1 MNKLMQNAEI
11 ANHLQHVECGNYIES
26 RKRSEKLQNDIDE
39 FLAKGGEIKQIPAG
53 YSKFRD
59 GNVPMLGVTRKKGES
74 IIYDESIKETPDEVI
89 EARNAK
95 IRSGKIGTVNKGE
108 KNLKKANCSKQESAQ
123 VKFLKDLI
131 SKFGEG
137 DRARF
142 CEIIGIC
149 QMTFNNAACG
159 DKVLGSKTWSKL
171 VKTVTWFK
179 FTPKS
184 RKPKYIKSTNS
195 NNLRRKA
202 IKAARLKA
210 KAEGKKEFTATCAHH
225 GETRYVFEGDSYVR
239 CAKCRE
245 HQNLK
250 HRAKV
255 KNESQKVTG

>member
-1 MNKLMQNAEI
+1 MQKAEI

-26 RKRSEKLQNDIDE
+26 RKRSEKLQNEIDE
-39 FLAKGGEIKQIPAG
+39 FLAKGGKIKEIPAG
-53 YSKFRD
+53 YSKFLD
-59 GNVPMLGVTRKKGES
+59 GNVPMRGITRKKGES

-95 IRSGKIGTVNKGE
+95 IRAGNVNTVNRGE
-108 KNLKKANCSKQESAQ
+108 KKLKKVNCGKRESDQ
-123 VKFLKDLI
+123 VKLLKDLI
-131 SKFGEG
+131 KKFGNG
-137 DRARF
+137 DRERL
-142 CEIIGIC
+142 CKKVGIC

-159 DKVLGSKTWSKL
+159 DKFLGSETWDKL
-171 VKTVTWFK
+171 LDSLVGFK
-179 FTPKS
+179 FTPKIK
-184 RKPKYIKSTNS
+184 KPKYVKSS
-195 NNLRRKA
+195 NPENLRRKA

-225 GETRYVFEGDSYVR
+225 GETRYVFEGDSYAR

-255 KNESQKVTG
+255 KNESQKITG